1 MDFNKRKFSYNFFLT
16 VVLILFSTLGLFA
29 QSDLNDLPTADSWR
43 AFKLDSSKPEEI
55 IKSLGKPK
63 KDQTK
68 ITEPA
73 LPKNL
78 SNAERG
84 KQIRTVLYK
93 KIGNYDSVEFTFID
107 DKLAGM
113 NFLIKQNR
121 MKGLANRKSDFLEA
135 KNLNE
140 VFNTDFILF
149 NGLPKNA
156 KISDFEGQKETTV
169 PKVYKQS
176 YALLGINQD
185 SVILVSVDNTNFK
198 SGIKEL
204 FGKPTVELFPGYAQ
218 RIQIYS
224 RKLIN

>member
-1 MDFNKRKFSYNFFLT
+1 MKSDSHKFLLIGA
-16 VVLILFSTLGLFA
+16 LILFSTLTFSA
-29 QSDLNDLPTADSWR
+29 QSELSDLPTADSWR
-43 AFKLDSSKPEEI
+43 GFKLDSTNPDEV
-55 IKSLGKPK
+55 IKSMGKPK

-68 ITEPA
+68 TPEQT
-73 LPKNL
+73 LPKDL

-84 KQIRTVLYK
+84 KRIRTVLYK
-93 KIGNYDSVEFTFID
+93 KIGDYDSVEFTFVD
-107 DKLAGM
+107 DNLVGM

-121 MKGLANRKSDFLEA
+121 MKGLANRKSDLLEA
-135 KNLNE
+135 KNLSE
-140 VFNTDFILF
+140 VFKTDFILF

-156 KISDFEGQKETTV
+156 KLADFEGQKETTV
-169 PKVYKQS
+169 PKVYKQN
-176 YALLGINQD
+176 YALLGINKH

-224 RKLIN
+224 RKMIK